1 MSLFKSY
8 ATQRGFGAN
17 LLIAH
22 DQSGKIRKK
31 GLKQLEGRQNV
42 LDYINKEADK
52 IARGFDRKNQA
63 EAENRQTNFNIKQ
76 DHSRIVAEQKW
87 KNFETE
93 IENLDKKSAQQLKDR
108 DALLALVPK
117 GINFLKRQNA
127 KRKLDIDD
135 FASEIYRDYGLGFK
149 AMNALV
155 SADDALIASDEKLQ
169 AFLREIEVA
178 GDVPMHVIE
187 RIRKN
192 SGYLPVAVEKLSAQ
206 RWGNQSPQ
214 IIAARSNDPINLPGY
229 EGTITLNNASG
240 ATYTTVLNK
249 IISEELKDPNTG
261 VNRFSNNIMQLSG
274 LSGAEGSIARTI
286 GHYERKAANQAVK
299 DAEKSRYD
307 ETITVIQ
314 SFIGPG
320 YNGGER
326 IGAAGIQRAIIHFAG
341 GEDAPGWRLS
351 QSRQRVTDAI
361 INGLKDGQIGW
372 EEVEDLET
380 LKISPRGTGGKEV
393 FWADHFERE
402 WNAIKNAGVEA
413 EKQADKQMVLADQQD
428 RRDGRVAYENALELV
443 RHGNPTPETLIK
455 LQEEF
460 KAHGPSHE
468 KARQVI
474 ARKIAYAR
482 NTASQ
487 QAGVSIL
494 KEWTRDNVII
504 TDEMIDG
511 LLLDDE
517 TEAFVRAEAQRLNK
531 SLPTGGKE
539 GYAEK
544 LKYRIKG
551 ELLKIIN
558 TGSGWQNNPGH
569 RDAADMAFTAASGHY
584 RDAREKDMTHEQ
596 AYKYARDMITQEI
609 RDEKGDYR
617 AIDNEDG
624 TESHFGVRANLEREP
639 LWEENKYSKLTQ
651 ELNNTD
657 GMYTKQYTPVSVIS
671 KFSTDVNRGGK
682 PTFPTSAMLASS
694 LTRGKI
700 SPIDYMVAQTELARN
715 NEIRLKGSTNIQPLP
730 KDYVNSFTKEVE
742 KIPPALRRYLGDMN
756 PVGPNKAYTK
766 AGYQPPIQENYYKKL
781 RPLVSVGDPN
791 AIGDDELTIR
801 NSGEELGF
809 DIDTA
814 TIREVLQLMENGH
827 FSAAGDGQ
835 WDYSRLQKAAEDAGL
850 PLETL
855 FNSDTQKKL
864 IDSTIKNQGREGFPH
879 VELNEYDE
887 ALFGDVHKN
896 LGEEKIS
903 STYWRER
910 AACSAAAC
918 KVLEEMG
925 HPLHQLQVAV

>member
-1 MSLFKSY
+1 MSLYKSY

-22 DQSGKIRKK
+22 DQSGKIRAK

-42 LDYINKEADK
+42 LDYINREADK
-52 IARGFDRKNQA
+52 VARGFDRKNQI
-63 EAENRQTNFNIKQ
+63 EAESRQTNFNIKQ
-76 DHSRIVAEQKW
+76 EHSRIVAAGKW
-87 KNFETE
+87 KNFEKE
-93 IENLDKKSAQQLKDR
+93 IENLEKKSAQQQKDR

-117 GINFLKRQNA
+117 GVNFLKRQNA

-149 AMNALV
+149 AMNSLIH
-155 SADDALIASDEKLQ
+155 ADDALIASDEKLQ

-206 RWGNQSPQ
+206 RWGNQLPQ
-214 IIAARSNDPINLPGY
+214 IIAARSNDPLNLPGY

-240 ATYTTVLNK
+240 ATYSTALNK

-286 GHYERKAANQAVK
+286 GNFERKAANQAVK

-307 ETITVIQ
+307 ETITVVQ
-314 SFIGPG
+314 SFIGPS

-326 IGAAGIQRAIIHFAG
+326 VGAAGIQRAIIHFAG

-361 INGLKDGQIGW
+361 ISGLQNGQIGW

-428 RRDGRVAYENALELV
+428 RNDGRVAYENALELV
-443 RHGNPTPETLIK
+443 RNGNPSPETLIK

-487 QAGVSIL
+487 QAGVTIL

-517 TEAFVRAEAQRLNK
+517 T
-531 SLPTGGKE
+531 
-539 GYAEK
+539 
-544 LKYRIKG
+544 
-551 ELLKIIN
+551 
-558 TGSGWQNNPGH
+558 
-569 RDAADMAFTAASGHY
+569 
-584 RDAREKDMTHEQ
+584 
-596 AYKYARDMITQEI
+596 
-609 RDEKGDYR
+609 
-617 AIDNEDG
+617 
-624 TESHFGVRANLEREP
+624 
-639 LWEENKYSKLTQ
+639 
-651 ELNNTD
+651 
-657 GMYTKQYTPVSVIS
+657 
-671 KFSTDVNRGGK
+671 
-682 PTFPTSAMLASS
+682 
-694 LTRGKI
+694 
-700 SPIDYMVAQTELARN
+700 
-715 NEIRLKGSTNIQPLP
+715 
-730 KDYVNSFTKEVE
+730 
-742 KIPPALRRYLGDMN
+742 
-756 PVGPNKAYTK
+756 
-766 AGYQPPIQENYYKKL
+766 
-781 RPLVSVGDPN
+781 
-791 AIGDDELTIR
+791 
-801 NSGEELGF
+801 
-809 DIDTA
+809 
-814 TIREVLQLMENGH
+814 
-827 FSAAGDGQ
+827 
-835 WDYSRLQKAAEDAGL
+835 
-850 PLETL
+850 
-855 FNSDTQKKL
+855 
-864 IDSTIKNQGREGFPH
+864 
-879 VELNEYDE
+879 
-887 ALFGDVHKN
+887 
-896 LGEEKIS
+896 
-903 STYWRER
+903 
-910 AACSAAAC
+910 
-918 KVLEEMG
+918 
-925 HPLHQLQVAV
+925 

>member
-22 DQSGKIRKK
+22 DQSGKIRAK
-31 GLKQLEGRQNV
+31 GLKQLEGKQKV
-42 LDYINKEADK
+42 LDYINREADRV
-52 IARGFDRKNQA
+52 AAGFDRKNQL
-63 EAENRQTNFNIKQ
+63 EAQNRQTNFNLKQ
-76 DHSRIVAEQKW
+76 EHSRIAAAGKW
-87 KNFETE
+87 KNFEIE
-93 IENLDKKSAQQLKDR
+93 INNLEKKAAQQQKNR

-117 GINFLKRQNA
+117 GVKFVQQQQA
-127 KRKLDIDD
+127 KRKLAIDD

-155 SADDALIASDEKLQ
+155 SADDELINSDEKLQ
-169 AFLREIEVA
+169 SFLRELEVA

-192 SGYLPVAVEKLSAQ
+192 SGYLPVAVEKLSAM
-206 RWGNQSPQ
+206 RWGNQLQ
-214 IIAARSNDPINLPGY
+214 ARIAARSNDAINLPGY

-261 VNRFSNNIMQLSG
+261 VNRFSNNVMQLAG
-274 LSGAEGSIARTI
+274 LNGPEGAIAKTI
-286 GHYERKAANQAVK
+286 GSFERKAAEK
-299 DAEKSRYD
+299 SIRDAEKSRHD
-307 ETITVIQ
+307 EAITIIE

-320 YNGGER
+320 KDGAAR
-326 IGAAGIQRAIIHFAG
+326 VGAAGIQRAIIHFAG

-351 QSRQRVTDAI
+351 QARQRVTDSI
-361 INGLKDGQIGW
+361 IKGLQDGSLSW
-372 EEVEDLET
+372 EQVSDLGDLPIT
-380 LKISPRGTGGKEV
+380 PRGNSGKEV
-393 FWADHFERE
+393 KWGEHFERE
-402 WNAIKNAGVEA
+402 WNAIKNAGVDA
-413 EKQADKQMVLADQQD
+413 EKQADSQLRLADQQQD
-428 RRDGRVAYENALELV
+428 RLGREAYVNTLELV
-443 RHGNPTPETLIK
+443 RNGNPTTETLIK
-455 LQEEF
+455 LNEEF
-460 KAHGPSHE
+460 KAHGTSHE

-474 ARKIAYAR
+474 ARKLAYQR

-487 QAGVSIL
+487 QAGISIL

-511 LLLDDE
+511 LLLDEE
-517 TEAFVRAEAQRLNK
+517 TESFVRAEAQKLNGN
-531 SLPTGGKE
+531 LPTGGKE
-539 GYAEK
+539 GYGDK

-596 AYKYARDMITQEI
+596 AYKYARDIITQEI
-609 RDEKGDYR
+609 RDKDGDYR

-624 TESHFGVRANLEREP
+624 TESHFGVRANLEREL
-639 LWEENKYSKLTQ
+639 LWEEDKYTKLTE
-651 ELNNTD
+651 ELSNSENL
-657 GMYTKQYTPVSVIS
+657 YNKQYTSTPVLS
-671 KFSTDVNRGGK
+671 KFSSDINRGRK
-682 PTFPTSAMLASS
+682 PNFPNSAMLASQ
-694 LTRGKI
+694 LTRGAV
-700 SPIDYMVAQTELARN
+700 SPIDYMQAQIEVARN
-715 NEIRLKGSTNIQPLP
+715 KEIELKGSTNIQPLP
-730 KDYVNSFTKEVE
+730 KEYVNSFTKEVE
-742 KIPPALRRYLGDMN
+742 KIPPALRRYLGDIN

-766 AGYQPPIQENYYKKL
+766 SGYQPPIQENYYSKI
-781 RPLVSVGDPN
+781 RPLVSIGDTN

-850 PLETL
+850 PLETI
-855 FNSDTQKKL
+855 FNSNTQEKL
-864 IDSTIKNQGREGFPH
+864 LNSTIKNQGREGFPH

-887 ALFGDVHKN
+887 ALFGDVSKN

-910 AACSAAAC
+910 ASCSAAAC